1 MSRFLHL
8 YSMRNGIFGT
18 LCCILFMACQNK
30 VQVKNDIPVIDGMTQ
45 KKATVS
51 ELFPEIGVVPL
62 QTSDSS
68 LIGIWVKDLK
78 RSGNRLFLLNQM
90 SSRVNLLC
98 FDTTG
103 QFIHAIDRIGHGP
116 QEYTYLGDFV
126 AAPDSNAWV
135 LMVGQGKY
143 MIFDTDG
150 NYLSTIQQQQPYYYN
165 RQVVRTD
172 DSTCIVFHDGTFPE
186 NSDLLEVDARTFAIR
201 RSASASDPLASE
213 GTRPLSLWGGRV
225 LYYQMNDTI
234 YDATDIQNRK
244 PLYYLDFGDGQR
256 EAEKEARRIL
266 SESGD
271 REQMLKQL
279 GETFLKGEYMLVAR
293 LFENARWIA
302 VSGMRQ
308 NPDID
313 VKNDFRSSSFF
324 MLYDKESGQ
333 SYHSDYITW
342 DILNTGPLD
351 DIALVG
357 CDELGTLYAIWY
369 GTPSEKDKQRIARS
383 DKLPQ
388 EVKNRLLQLEEG
400 DNPVLFM
407 LR

>member
-1 MSRFLHL
+1 MKSGTL
-8 YSMRNGIFGT
+8 GT

-45 KKATVS
+45 TKATVS
-51 ELFPEIGVVPL
+51 ELFPETCVVPL

-68 LIGIWVKDLK
+68 LVGVMVKDLK
-78 RSGNRLFLLNQM
+78 RSGDRLFLLNQM
-90 SSRVNLLC
+90 SSRANLLC

-103 QFIHAIDRIGHGP
+103 KFVRTIDRIGHGP

-126 AAPDSNAWV
+126 AVPDSNAWV
-135 LMVGQGKY
+135 LTTEQGKY
-143 MIFDTDG
+143 MIFDTAG
-150 NYLSTIQQQQPYYYN
+150 NYLSTVRQQQPYYYN
-165 RQVVRTD
+165 RQFIRTD

-201 RSASASDPLASE
+201 RSAPASDPLASE
-213 GTRPLSLWGGRV
+213 GTRPLSLWGGKV
-225 LYYQMNDTI
+225 LYYHMNDTI
-234 YDATDIQNRK
+234 YDATDIQNRQ

-266 SESGD
+266 SESND
-271 REQMLKQL
+271 REQMLTQL
-279 GETFLKGEYMLVAR
+279 GEAFLKGEYMLVAR
-293 LFENARWIA
+293 LFENARWIV

-308 NPDID
+308 NPDAGE
-313 VKNDFRSSSFF
+313 KTDFHSSSFCI
-324 MLYDKESGQ
+324 LYDKESGQ

-351 DIALVG
+351 NIALVG
-357 CDELGTLYAIWY
+357 CDERGTLYAVWY
-369 GTPSEKDKQRIARS
+369 GTPSEKDKRLIARS